1 MNGFLFLSSSFFT
14 RKWFLIDV
22 HTQTHKQRAKFHE
35 PIRINLFM
43 IVFLL
48 LLLFGLFIYCYH
60 HPLTHSNTMTHY
72 VEEFLSFHLNGLFC
86 HLSERIKTKTKQ
98 ERKFSSGFFLS
109 VIFSLFFVLFLDP
122 LLLPCIC
129 FSHFAI
135 CFYGAW

>member
-1 MNGFLFLSSSFFT
+1 
-14 RKWFLIDV
+14 
-22 HTQTHKQRAKFHE
+22 
-35 PIRINLFM
+35 M

-109 VIFSLFFVLFLDP
+109 VIFSLFFCFVFGSIIITMHLFFSFCY
-122 LLLPCIC
+122 LLLWCVVVIDGGMAPLISFF
-129 FSHFAI
+129 FSLSISILVMMMMIMILH
-135 CFYGAW
+135 CDRM